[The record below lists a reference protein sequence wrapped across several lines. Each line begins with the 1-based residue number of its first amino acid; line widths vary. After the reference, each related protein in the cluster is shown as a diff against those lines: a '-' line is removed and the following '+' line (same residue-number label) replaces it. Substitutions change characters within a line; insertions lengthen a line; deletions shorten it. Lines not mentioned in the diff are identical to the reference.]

1 MKEYTFYKESV
12 RQETGSHPLSTVT
25 LKEDGSQAT
34 LTFLKVFVYK
44 KKKKKKLAN
53 ICEGHFRIFPYNF
66 FLKGL

>member
-34 LTFLKVFVYK
+34 LTFLKVF
-44 KKKKKKLAN
+44 
-53 ICEGHFRIFPYNF
+53 F
-66 FLKGL
+66 

>member
-44 KKKKKKLAN
+44 KKKKKKIGKYVRGALQN
-53 ICEGHFRIFPYNF
+53 FP
-66 FLKGL
+66 L

>member
-44 KKKKKKLAN
+44 KKKKKN
-53 ICEGHFRIFPYNF
+53 WQICARGTSEFSLIIFF
-66 FLKGL
+66 